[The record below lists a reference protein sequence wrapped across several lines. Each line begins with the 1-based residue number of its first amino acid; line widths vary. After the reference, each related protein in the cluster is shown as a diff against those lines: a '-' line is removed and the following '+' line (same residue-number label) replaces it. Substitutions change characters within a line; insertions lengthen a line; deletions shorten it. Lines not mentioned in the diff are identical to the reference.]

1 LFPGRLVPRSADRAF
16 RNESGSF
23 ATSTAIRRADR
34 FKEPSPVGRHISGA
48 QVPKFLDT
56 YLAAEESHFVKSGG
70 VKSNH
75 FGESGGQ

>member
-1 LFPGRLVPRSADRAF
+1 MNQFVDP
-16 RNESGSF
+16 
-23 ATSTAIRRADR
+23 
-34 FKEPSPVGRHISGA
+34 PVGRHISGA

-56 YLAAEESHFVKSGG
+56 YLSAEERRFVKPGG